1 MKKLLGIVVD
11 DDAHFYE
18 VESDE
23 LEKFISFL
31 YKKLNYREKNTV
43 LCNYY
48 DSKVHDFGSYQSDI
62 HSGKCRV
69 LRSEVISKDI
79 KKSDAFS
86 EDNFKLGIIG
96 LEVEYQSQIAKT
108 IYSIFNSNP
117 KLLDFSRL
125 IKIYDYFRN
134 GEDKNSDYLSIYGVR
149 KANRSKKIEL
159 NDIEKNID
167 MKGFS
172 DIIAGLAKC
181 LDFKYVG
188 TIGVDELNDDKKEL
202 MYEIAS
208 YNSGIFTIDEFKPL
222 RDKIEKNAD
231 VKKLKK
237 I

>member
-31 YKKLNYREKNTV
+31 NKKLNYREKNTV

-62 HSGKCRV
+62 NSGKCRV

-96 LEVEYQSQIAKT
+96 LEVEYQSQIAK
-108 IYSIFNSNP
+108 IIHSIFNSNP

-125 IKIYDYFRN
+125 IKIYDYFRRGDDN
-134 GEDKNSDYLSIYGVR
+134 ALDYLSTYGVR
-149 KANRSKKIEL
+149 RANRSKKIEL
-159 NDIEKNID
+159 NDKEKSLD

-181 LDFKYVG
+181 LDFNYVG
-188 TIGVDELNDDKKEL
+188 SITPEDLTDDKKEL

-208 YNSGIFTIDEFKPL
+208 YNSGIFTIDEFKSL
-222 RDKIEKNAD
+222 RDKMEKNVD

-237 I
+237 S